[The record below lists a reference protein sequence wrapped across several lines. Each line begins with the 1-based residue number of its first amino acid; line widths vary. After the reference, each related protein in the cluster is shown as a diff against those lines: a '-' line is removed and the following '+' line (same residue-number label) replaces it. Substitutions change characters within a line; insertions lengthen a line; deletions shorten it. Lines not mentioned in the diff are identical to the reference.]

1 MSNRLESLE
10 ISPYVGPRPYERND
24 RNLFYGR
31 DYETMQII
39 SLILSNQLTL
49 IYSQSGVGKTSLFNT
64 KIIYEL
70 EKLYK
75 FQTFPSARVRSLLAS
90 DKIPKDV
97 NNLYMFNALLSLHLH
112 LDVNLDKLKKQ
123 TLSNYLKEY
132 SPNKD
137 TDGKSAPK
145 VIVFDQLEELF
156 GLYPESWY
164 DQQQDFFQQ
173 ISDALNE
180 DSMLRIV
187 LVIREEYL
195 AHLSSFANR
204 VPGRLR
210 SRFRLERLGKEA
222 ALLAITEPLKPT
234 GRFFAPGVPEKLV
247 NDLLT
252 MRVENIFGKIVDMK
266 GEYVEPVHLQ
276 VVCQRLWMEV
286 MSSGINEITEEHLKG
301 SADVNKALTEFYLDV
316 ISDASK
322 QTGLKRDAIRNWFD
336 QKLIT
341 SSGTR
346 GIVHRELNLTG
357 GIPNN
362 VVDVLQQRYI
372 IRPEWRSGS
381 RWYELT
387 HDRLIGPIIESN
399 KIWKQKR
406 KIKKAIK
413 ITLLVASFFI
423 VVGFLLIPYFLPSPQ
438 TLIIDQRIVS
448 VGDSPTGVAVNPF
461 TDYIYVA
468 NSGSDTVSVIDGK
481 TNNVIQALDV
491 DSPTD
496 IAVNQE
502 TNTIYVASLDS
513 NTTFVIDGNTNQ
525 VMENVPVGRFPNGV
539 AVNPVTD
546 TIYVTSQFSDLTSVI
561 DGNTSQVIANV
572 SVGLF
577 PNGVAVNPT
586 INYIYVAN
594 SYEDTVSVIDG
605 KTNTETNQLRVG
617 ANSLPV
623 DIALSP
629 NTNTI
634 YVANTGSNTTSV
646 IDGNTS
652 QIIANVPVGVFPNG
666 IAINPNTNTIYVAN
680 PDSNTTSVIDGTKNT
695 VVRDLPVGD
704 SPTDV
709 AVNPNTNTIYV
720 TNSDDD
726 NLSVLNLNR
735 ALNKTS

>member
-1 MSNRLESLE
+1 LSNRLESLE

-75 FQTFPSARVRSLLAS
+75 FQTFPSARVRRLLAS

-468 NSGSDTVSVIDGK
+468 NS
-481 TNNVIQALDV
+481 
-491 DSPTD
+491 
-496 IAVNQE
+496 
-502 TNTIYVASLDS
+502 
-513 NTTFVIDGNTNQ
+513 
-525 VMENVPVGRFPNGV
+525 
-539 AVNPVTD
+539 
-546 TIYVTSQFSDLTSVI
+546 
-561 DGNTSQVIANV
+561 
-572 SVGLF
+572 
-577 PNGVAVNPT
+577 
-586 INYIYVAN
+586 
-594 SYEDTVSVIDG
+594 YEDTVSVIDG